1 MVNNMNYI
9 IDTPCG
15 KIKGVK
21 SNIKG
26 IIAFKGIRYAT
37 AERFQLPKEVT
48 SWEGVYDAT
57 NYGNC
62 SFQPR
67 AFYNEEE
74 NLKKYFITMNLG
86 KVKIILI
93 LKIVYS

>member
-1 MVNNMNYI
+1 MVNNMNHI

-37 AERFQLPKEVT
+37 AERFQLPKEVMMQLIM
-48 SWEGVYDAT
+48 GIAL
-57 NYGNC
+57 
-62 SFQPR
+62 F
-67 AFYNEEE
+67 
-74 NLKKYFITMNLG
+74 NLEHSIMKKRI
-86 KVKIILI
+86 
-93 LKIVYS
+93 